1 MHNSDSSSAGF
12 QVNSTQV
19 MVGAVLLGAGCMLG
33 VAGMIIGSGALIS
46 SCSRWLRELEVPP
59 TQVVRHKWD
68 QTRAAT
74 TAGAQAWHSAN
85 GIQAHSRA

>member
-1 MHNSDSSSAGF
+1 MHNTDSSSAGF
-12 QVNSTQV
+12 QVNNTQV

-33 VAGMIIGSGALIS
+33 IAGMIIGSHALVS

-59 TQVVRHKWD
+59 TQVMRHKWD

-74 TAGAQAWHSAN
+74 MAGAHAWHSSN